1 MIEVVVVGLSCWE
14 ELNLVV
20 VENLC
25 FEKIAFKQFHNLFKC
40 REMIVFDVLEPRVMS
55 WIIFDEWGT

>member
-25 FEKIAFKQFHNLFKC
+25 FEKLAFKQFHNLFKC
-40 REMIVFDVLEPRVMS
+40 HEMSVFDVLEPRIMP